1 MHRWCLD
8 ADSSA
13 APWRDHDPPG
23 SLLTDKQLARFDAD
37 GYCIVEQALA
47 PEVLH
52 SLEHEIDRLEAARNR
67 WLRRQPVRRSWI
79 SRADVVDFAPR
90 LVTKS
95 ARLRQFSHDRLLTD
109 ICRDLIG
116 PAVRL
121 SFDQAVYKRPSTAD
135 AVLPLHQDNGYNFK
149 RPEAYITIWIP
160 LHEVGP
166 ENGCLRVV
174 PGIHRLG
181 TVEHRVTDDG
191 FIACDVDPEDAVA
204 LPVCAGDVVVLSSLT
219 PHSTAGNASSK
230 MRKAYLL
237 SYVAD
242 GTTLRDGTLCN
253 ADDAQY
259 SVLRNGQ
266 RLEA

>member
-1 MHRWCLD
+1 MQRLRLD
-8 ADSSA
+8 ADSA
-13 APWRDHDPPG
+13 ALWRDHDSPG
-23 SLLTDKQLARFDAD
+23 SLLTDEQLRKFDSD
-37 GYCIVEQALA
+37 GYCVVEHVLA

-52 SLEHEIDRLEAARNR
+52 SLEHEIDRLEVARNR
-67 WLRRQPVRRSWI
+67 WLRRQRAQRAWI

-95 ARLRQFSHDRLLTD
+95 TRLRQFSLDRPVTD

-121 SFDQAVYKRPSTAD
+121 YFDQAVYKRPRTPN
-135 AVLPLHQDNGYNFK
+135 AVVPLHQDNGYNFK

-160 LHEVGP
+160 LHEVGL

-174 PGIHRLG
+174 PGIHRAG
-181 TVEHRVTDDG
+181 TLDHHLTDEG
-191 FIACDVDPEDAVA
+191 FIACDVDPDAAIAV
-204 LPVCAGDVVVLSSLT
+204 PVRAGDVVVLSSLT
-219 PHSTAGNASSK
+219 PHSTAGNASST

-237 SYVAD
+237 SYVPD

-253 ADDAQY
+253 SDDSQY
-259 SVLRNGQ
+259 PVLCNGQ